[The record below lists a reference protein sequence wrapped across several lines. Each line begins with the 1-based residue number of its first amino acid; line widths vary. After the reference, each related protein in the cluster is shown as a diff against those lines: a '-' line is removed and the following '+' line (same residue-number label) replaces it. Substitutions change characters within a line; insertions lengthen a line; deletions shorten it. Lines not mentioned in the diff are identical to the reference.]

1 MGLLRGSHTKWGV
14 DMATHYKGHRIAEL
28 LEDIDRLS
36 KELEENRDS
45 IENEVEAIRAIEAE
59 SLLAIAKAKLTAL
72 QGE

>member
-1 MGLLRGSHTKWGV
+1 
-14 DMATHYKGHRIAEL
+14 MATHYKGHRIAEL

-45 IENEVEAIRAIEAE
+45 LENETQAIRATEAE
-59 SLLAIAKAKLTAL
+59 TLLAIAKAKLTAL